1 MNASFNVSVPV
12 YLYQNSY
19 SLHHNHNLN
28 NTTSA
33 LTMTSINIPN
43 NICINLDEEAR
54 ADAIIKFNIL
64 LEKRRIQNRHGNHFR
79 VFLPVKYLE
88 DPVRRAEYE
97 ERFPGTT
104 FNIDSMLENCHKN
117 DIAFVFL
124 FNDSIWERHIKVAG
138 RKAFEFWETHIPI
151 DTAWQKDCCL
161 TRFCNHPIKYYYN
174 KITQEIHR
182 DKTPGWWGE
191 ADWFLYPRDLVIS
204 PLKKYTLK
212 KTGELCYCKLTDPN
226 YPETTERVWCCKKST
241 MLNILKE
248 DSEWFNDQHFAPR
261 MGNSGRPE
269 WTQEDLE
276 MYWF

>member
-12 YLYQNSY
+12 YLYQNTY
-19 SLHHNHNLN
+19 SLHRNEHLN

-33 LTMTSINIPN
+33 LTTTSINIPN

-54 ADAIIKFNIL
+54 ADAIIKFNKL
-64 LEKRRIQNRHGNHFR
+64 LEKRKIQNRHGNHFR

-97 ERFPGTT
+97 ERFNHTL
-104 FNIDSMLENCHKN
+104 NIDSMLEECHKN

-124 FNDSIWERHIKVAG
+124 FNDSVWERHIKVAG
-138 RKAFEFWETHIPI
+138 RKAFEFWETYIPI
-151 DTAWQKDCCL
+151 DTAWQKTYLL

-191 ADWFLYPRDLVIS
+191 ADWFLYPRDLVIT

-212 KTGELCYCKLTDPN
+212 KTGELGYCKLTDPD
-226 YPETTERVWCCKKST
+226 YPTLTDRVWCCEKST
-241 MLNILKE
+241 MLMNVE
-248 DSEWFNDQHFAPR
+248 RDDWFIDELFAEIW
-261 MGNSGRPE
+261 E

-276 MYWF
+276 MYWV

>member
-19 SLHHNHNLN
+19 SLHHIQQPHNER
-28 NTTSA
+28 

-54 ADAIIKFNIL
+54 ADAIIKFNKL
-64 LEKRRIQNRHGNHFR
+64 LERRKIQNRYGNHFK

-97 ERFPGTT
+97 ERFNTT
-104 FNIDSMLENCHKN
+104 LNIDSMLEECHKN
-117 DIAFVFL
+117 DIAFLFL
-124 FNDSIWERHIKVAG
+124 FNDSAWERHIKVAG

-151 DTAWQKDCCL
+151 DMAWMKDCCL

-174 KITQEIHR
+174 TITQEIHR

-191 ADWFLYPRDLVIS
+191 ADWFLYPRDLAIP

-212 KTGELCYCKLTDPN
+212 KTGELCYCKLTDP
-226 YPETTERVWCCKKST
+226 EWEGTSERVWCCKKRT
-241 MLNILKE
+241 MLNILQE
-248 DSEWFNDQHFAPR
+248 DSEWFNDQHFAPS
-261 MGNSGRPE
+261 MGDWGELYE

>member
-12 YLYQNSY
+12 YLYQNTY
-19 SLHHNHNLN
+19 SLHRNEHLN

-33 LTMTSINIPN
+33 LTMTRINIPN

-54 ADAIIKFNIL
+54 ADAIIKFNKL
-64 LEKRRIQNRHGNHFR
+64 LEKRKIQNRHGNHFK

-88 DPVRRAEYE
+88 DPIRRAEYK
-97 ERFPGTT
+97 ERFSTNL
-104 FNIDSMLENCHKN
+104 NIDSMLEECHKN

-124 FNDSIWERHIKVAG
+124 FNDSVWERHIKVAG

-151 DTAWQKDCCL
+151 DTAWQENYLL

-174 KITQEIHR
+174 TITQEIHR

-191 ADWFLYPRDLVIS
+191 ADWFLYPRDLVIT

-212 KTGELCYCKLTDPN
+212 KTGELGYCKLTDPN
-226 YPETTERVWCCKKST
+226 YPTLTDRVWCCEKST
-241 MLNILKE
+241 MLMNVE
-248 DSEWFNDQHFAPR
+248 RDDWFIDELFAEIW
-261 MGNSGRPE
+261 E

-276 MYWF
+276 MYWV